1 MPKKHKRV
9 VLKSKTIKQFLE
21 KLHQK
26 FVFVPTDKAS
36 NNIAVVCKKFYIEK
50 SMKEL
55 GIFAD
60 ASQNEK
66 DDRTYEM
73 VDKDVK
79 SIVDRHMRYMK
90 SNSIT
95 TEIPEYLPFLYW
107 IPKMHKK
114 PFSKQRYIAASHR
127 CSTKPLSAI
136 LTKCLSLIEKEHR
149 TICHRYEYNH
159 GINPMWIIRNSS
171 AVHKTVATLNRKK
184 GCNNIRT
191 YDFST
196 LYTSIPHKQFKIR
209 LKCVIQDAV
218 RYLIVNSSVCT
229 ILELDGLT
237 NLEKTHLHLI
247 VVKLFDY

>member
-1 MPKKHKRV
+1 MTVKSLKTLTTLTKLLLLARLKKVRKKHKRV
-9 VLKSKTIKQFLE
+9 ILNSKTIKQCLD

-36 NNIAVVCKKFYIEK
+36 NNIAVVCKRFYIEK

-55 GIFAD
+55 GIFFD
-60 ASQNEK
+60 SCQDGK
-66 DDRTYEM
+66 DDKTYEM

-90 SNSIT
+90 SNSIA

-136 LTKCLSLIEKEHR
+136 LSKCSSLMENQNR
-149 TICHRYEYNH
+149 TIFHHGECNH
-159 GINPMWIIRNSS
+159 GINPTWIIRNSS
-171 AVHKTVATLNRKK
+171 SVHKTIATIYELMIFLHYTRLFHI
-184 GCNNIRT
+184 NN
-191 YDFST
+191 
-196 LYTSIPHKQFKIR
+196 
-209 LKCVIQDAV
+209 
-218 RYLIVNSSVCT
+218 
-229 ILELDGLT
+229 
-237 NLEKTHLHLI
+237 
-247 VVKLFDY
+247 